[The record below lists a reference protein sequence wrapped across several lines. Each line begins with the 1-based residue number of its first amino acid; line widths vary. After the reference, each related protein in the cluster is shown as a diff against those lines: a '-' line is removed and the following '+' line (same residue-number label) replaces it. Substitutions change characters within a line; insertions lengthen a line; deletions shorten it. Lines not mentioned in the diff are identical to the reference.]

1 MQTNLEKLIR
11 GKRDVELFAQASA
24 MSSAISGNAQ
34 RLNSHSFH
42 SSAEGPRC
50 ECQCLAVGLA
60 TADDLLCVASGTGS
74 QDDAEG
80 VLVATALDEA
90 LVEAAFEDDVRIM
103 LLSCF

>member
-1 MQTNLEKLIR
+1 MQANLEKLIR
-11 GKRDVELFAQASA
+11 GKRGVELFAQASV
-24 MSSAISGNAQ
+24 MSSAVSGNAQ

-50 ECQCLAVGLA
+50 ECQCLAVGFA
-60 TADDLLCVASGTGS
+60 AADDLLCVALGTGS

-80 VLVATALDEA
+80 VLVAAALDEA
-90 LVEAAFEDDVRIM
+90 LVEAAFEDDERIM

>member
-11 GKRDVELFAQASA
+11 GKGMLSFLLKTSA

-42 SSAEGPRC
+42 SSADGPRC
-50 ECQCLAVGLA
+50 ECQCLAVGFA
-60 TADDLLCVASGTGS
+60 AADDLLCVALGTGS
-74 QDDAEG
+74 QDDAAG
-80 VLVATALDEA
+80 VLAEADLDEA
-90 LVEAAFEDDVRIM
+90 LVEAALEDDERII